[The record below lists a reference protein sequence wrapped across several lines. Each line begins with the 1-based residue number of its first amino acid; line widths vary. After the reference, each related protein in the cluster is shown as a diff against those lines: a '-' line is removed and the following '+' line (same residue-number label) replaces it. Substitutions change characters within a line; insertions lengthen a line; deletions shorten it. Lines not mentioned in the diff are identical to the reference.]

1 MFVFTCVCVRMCDRS
16 FCEKY
21 IENKIAYIKSYY
33 MEYIQL
39 LFFYENENMYYI
51 HPRFRILS
59 TSLPCASLW
68 IFYVIKLLRFEHT
81 DTSDVPSHI
90 SLLCGPSIDCNSS
103 FIRIHNSSVD
113 SILSFNSVNF
123 TSENLSR
130 DVCTLYIWKGKIP
143 KKYVRL
149 KIKIVL
155 LFIRLFPL

>member
-59 TSLPCASLW
+59 TSLPCASL
-68 IFYVIKLLRFEHT
+68 
-81 DTSDVPSHI
+81 
-90 SLLCGPSIDCNSS
+90 
-103 FIRIHNSSVD
+103 
-113 SILSFNSVNF
+113 
-123 TSENLSR
+123 
-130 DVCTLYIWKGKIP
+130 
-143 KKYVRL
+143 
-149 KIKIVL
+149 
-155 LFIRLFPL
+155 